1 MNSNQFARTHIP
13 IVWNNLSSRWFVVNK
28 PPGVRVT
35 NGQSGTESSHSI
47 SVETALAGFSDKPLY
62 FPIEL
67 DRHAQ
72 GLLPVATDRHMS
84 NVIESMVRRGV
95 LELKYRVLAD
105 ASSMRETQSTFPND
119 FRLFGSSK
127 FHFGGKLVAPD
138 GKNLNDHGVIQ
149 SFLYGSYPRLRAPFG
164 NSPTEYITDAA
175 RNISLSQCKRFC
187 VGASIP
193 RALEKYFEKSISSSL
208 NVDSERLTF
217 IHKRKVSSTHFKLIS
232 VSTGHSAIETAW
244 RTAAYEVKLYHPG
257 KNQIRIHFSECGC
270 PLIGDTT
277 YHAKYNSETMSR
289 IFSVT
294 GDFKNKPLVET
305 SPQTSLGIQLFQLE
319 GFDPLKSGRSKLRI
333 NLDSPSEWLPYHK
346 PDSIPFTDSDG
357 EAYET
362 TSLKPLNHVIK
373 V

>member
-1 MNSNQFARTHIP
+1 MCS
-13 IVWNNLSSRWFVVNK
+13 
-28 PPGVRVT
+28 
-35 NGQSGTESSHSI
+35 
-47 SVETALAGFSDKPLY
+47 
-62 FPIEL
+62 
-67 DRHAQ
+67 
-72 GLLPVATDRHMS
+72 
-84 NVIESMVRRGV
+84 VIESMVRRGV

-105 ASSMRETQSTFPND
+105 ASFIRETQNTFAND

-149 SFLYGSYPRLRAPFG
+149 SFLYGTYPCLRAPFG
-164 NSPTEYITDAA
+164 NSPTNNYLTDAV

-193 RALEKYFEKSISSSL
+193 RVLENYFEKSISSSL
-208 NVDSERLTF
+208 NVDCDRLTF
-217 IHKRKVSSTHFKLIS
+217 VNKRKLSSTHFKLIS
-232 VSTGHSAIETAW
+232 VSTTHSAVQTAR
-244 RTAAYEVKLYHPG
+244 RTAVYEVKLFHPG

-277 YHAKYNSETMSR
+277 YHAKFNSETMSR

-294 GDFKNKPLVET
+294 GDFKNNPLVET

-333 NLDSPSEWLPYHK
+333 DLDSPSEWLPYHM
-346 PDSIPFTDSDG
+346 PDSIPFTDSER

-362 TSLKPLNHVIK
+362 TSLQPLNHVIK
-373 V
+373 E